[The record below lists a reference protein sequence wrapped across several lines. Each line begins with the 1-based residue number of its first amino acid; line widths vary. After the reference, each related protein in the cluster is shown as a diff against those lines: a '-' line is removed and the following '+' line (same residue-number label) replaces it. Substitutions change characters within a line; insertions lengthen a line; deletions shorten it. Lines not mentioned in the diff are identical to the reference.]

1 MHFVK
6 TLTFFNEKG
15 GSGKTTFCLMMA
27 SWLRYRCGYRVAV
40 IDLDG
45 PMHGLNEM
53 RAIDLDVMRNEGR
66 YLLPF
71 IGKDCDP
78 QRDWYPVITADID
91 GGEEDQKLMDSLIRS
106 LKDDYD
112 YVVIDFGGSF
122 GKGDAVVRFISSR
135 LLDLMVVPIY
145 TDEIVLLS
153 ALELSYRC
161 SPSGQPRVVFWNRV
175 TRSERDIS
183 SQDRLAPF
191 SRLFADEGIPIL
203 KTRIP
208 DMVMFRRDC
217 RTWRFLRSTACW
229 PQANVSQLCPELE
242 TLFTEIKTLLDK
254 GQDKR

>member
-1 MHFVK
+1 MK

-91 GGEEDQKLMDSLIRS
+91 GGEADQKLMDSLIRS

-112 YVVIDFGGSF
+112 
-122 GKGDAVVRFISSR
+122 K
-135 LLDLMVVPIY
+135 
-145 TDEIVLLS
+145 
-153 ALELSYRC
+153 
-161 SPSGQPRVVFWNRV
+161 
-175 TRSERDIS
+175 
-183 SQDRLAPF
+183 
-191 SRLFADEGIPIL
+191 
-203 KTRIP
+203 
-208 DMVMFRRDC
+208 
-217 RTWRFLRSTACW
+217 
-229 PQANVSQLCPELE
+229 
-242 TLFTEIKTLLDK
+242 
-254 GQDKR
+254 